1 MFRVAV
7 AATLLPAVMAI
18 HAQTGAS
25 KTMPVPTDYREWQ
38 YLTSGLDM
46 SYNQPTATANSM
58 GHSMFDNVF
67 VNREAWASFKQNGVW
82 PSGTVLVLENR
93 VGEGDVSINKRGK
106 TQNAEVMGLE
116 IHTKIGNEWAFYTR
130 GDDGQEHLVAKPA
143 SCYTCHEAHAA
154 ADTTFA
160 QFYPTALPIAK
171 SKSTLNPAYLKNLGE
186 AATNNTSKAAA
197 K

>member
-1 MFRVAV
+1 MFRIAI
-7 AATLLPAVMAI
+7 AAALACATLAG

-25 KTMPVPTDYREWQ
+25 KTIAVPADYREWQ

-46 SYNQPTATANSM
+46 SYNQPAATANSM

-67 VNREAWASFKQNGVW
+67 VNREAWAGFKQNGVW

-93 VGEGDVSINKRGK
+93 VGVGDASINRRGK

-116 IHTKIGNEWAFYTR
+116 IHTKVGNEWAFYTR
-130 GDDGQEHLVAKPA
+130 GDDGKEHLIPKPA
-143 SCYTCHEAHAA
+143 SCYTCHESHAA

-160 QFYPTALPIAK
+160 QFYPTALPIAQ
-171 SKSTLNPAYLKNLGE
+171 SKSTLNPAYLKDLDD
-186 AATNNTSKAAA
+186 AA
-197 K
+197 KRNTPDGTAK

>member
-1 MFRVAV
+1 MFRIALAPALL
-7 AATLLPAVMAI
+7 AATLAG
-18 HAQTGAS
+18 HAQTSAP

-67 VNREAWASFKQNGVW
+67 VNREAWAGFKRDGVW
-82 PSGTVLVLENR
+82 PNGTVLVLENR
-93 VGEGDVSINKRGK
+93 VGQGDVSINKQGK
-106 TQNAEVMGLE
+106 TQNGEVMGLE
-116 IHTKIGNEWAFYTR
+116 IHTKIGGEWAFYTR
-130 GDDGQEHLVAKPA
+130 GDDGREHLIPKPA
-143 SCYTCHEAHAA
+143 SCYTCHEEHAA

-160 QFYPTALPIAK
+160 QFYPTALPIAR
-171 SKSTLNPAYLKNLGE
+171 SKNTLNPAYLKDLGE
-186 AATNNTSKAAA
+186 DANNNTSRSPA